1 MSERDELRG
10 RLFMELLRYGR
21 NTGHG
26 TDETFECAD
35 RILALLPQ
43 QPKLEWREGRS
54 TLFINGIETAATV
67 VERPGMSYW
76 IASLTPLGVPLFI
89 GSEEASA
96 RTAVERAVKEA
107 LGWNC

>member
-26 TDETFECAD
+26 TVETFECAD

-43 QPKLEWREGRS
+43 QPKLEWRDNK
-54 TLFINGIETAATV
+54 LFVGHLCLGKIKYS
-67 VERPGMSYW
+67 SYVSEW
-76 IASLTPLGVPLFI
+76 GLYGHLGLSLGWRGT
-89 GSEEASA
+89 EAEA
-96 RTAVERAVKEA
+96 RTAVEKAVLKA
-107 LGWNC
+107 LGWPK